1 MSVVSPDLIER
12 LRVRLEEELK
22 ELDALLQQTAQDSAP
37 VELDQQSVG
46 RLARMDAMRMQ
57 AMAQETQRR
66 RRERG
71 PHIEAALRRIEQGE
85 FGRCTRCDDAISEKR
100 LEVDPTYLLCVNC
113 AL

>member
-1 MSVVSPDLIER
+1 MSVVSPDLIDR
-12 LRVRLEEELK
+12 LRTCLESELE
-22 ELDALLQQTAQDSAP
+22 ELDALLEQTARDSAP

-66 RRERG
+66 RRERR
-71 PHIEAALRRIEQGE
+71 PRIAAALRRIEQGE
-85 FGRCTRCDDAISEKR
+85 FGHCTRCGDAISEKR